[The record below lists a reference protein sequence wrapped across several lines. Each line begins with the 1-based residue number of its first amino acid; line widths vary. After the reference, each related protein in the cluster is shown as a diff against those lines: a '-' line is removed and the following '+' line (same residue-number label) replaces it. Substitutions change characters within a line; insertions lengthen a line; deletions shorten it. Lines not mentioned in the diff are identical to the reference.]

1 MSWPYRKAFN
11 IVKSIIPKISETEI
25 IALKSG
31 GVSIDREIFN
41 GKVDYNKLYKPF
53 PMNSEQHMET
63 ETNDL
68 LRSVGSENIYPNKN
82 IHNIIKQLG
91 EKGFLSM
98 IIDTKYNGN
107 RLSITSQ
114 SRILSKISS
123 FNPSLAVTTM
133 VPNSL
138 GPAELLQHYGTQQQ
152 KDYFLPKLANGTMIP
167 CFGLTGPN
175 NGSDAVG
182 QIDKGI
188 VEYVDGKIKIKI
200 TLNKRYITLAPVSN
214 LIGIAFNI
222 EDPNGLLQNKKNGI
236 SVALVE
242 SSQPGLQKQTYHNP
256 NNAGFPNGTI
266 KGTIFIDPDQIIGG
280 EDKIGE
286 GWKMLMECLAVGR
299 GVSLPATANGS
310 SKFITHSIMHYINI
324 RKQFNMNI
332 GNMEAVREKFMDMYL
347 NTWIIH
353 TSVNF
358 TNHILDS
365 GSTPSVITA
374 IMKQQTTERAR
385 NILNNGMDI
394 YAGSAICVGDN
405 NFFTKFYNSSP
416 VGITVEGSNTLT
428 RGLIIFGQGLNKSHP
443 YIFPIFQSI
452 QDNNLAEFKTNLN
465 KLVSGIFVNYYKM
478 ISVTSL
484 NSLPFTKNNTA
495 QQRLDIATLKFS
507 LLANFIALM
516 GGKIKS
522 KQMISG
528 NMSDILSN
536 LYLSYS
542 VLWYHKHYQN
552 NNEINN
558 SLRDECIHYLMNEL
572 DYKMN
577 LIIENYP
584 FPALKPL
591 LYPLKNKIQYSNL
604 EAKNKLYTLI
614 INNEQ
619 LHNIFK
625 NDIYY
630 EGTVLEKMEKLRKM
644 KPGSVKRTEV
654 VAEPSD
660 WNADVRE
667 VNRNVQEYNKLH
679 QDIILN
685 ADVNI
690 SVEEYN
696 QLYQDIIQVGEYKIQ

>member
-1 MSWPYRKAFN
+1 MSIVYRRVFN

-31 GVSIDREIFN
+31 GVSIDRELFN
-41 GKVDYNKLYKPF
+41 GKVDYNKLYKPILKTTG
-53 PMNSEQHMET
+53 QHMQD

-68 LRSVGSENIYPNKN
+68 LHTAGTENIYPDKN
-82 IHNIIKQLG
+82 IHKLMKQLG

-98 IIDTKYNGN
+98 IIDKEYKGN
-107 RLSITSQ
+107 RLPISSQ

-123 FNPSLAVTTM
+123 YNPSLAVTTM

-152 KDYFLPKLANGTMIP
+152 KEYFLPKLADGTMIP

-182 QIDKGI
+182 EIDKGI
-188 VEYVDGKIKIKI
+188 VECIDGKIKIKI
-200 TLNKRYITLAPVSN
+200 TLNKRYITLAPISN
-214 LIGIAFNI
+214 LIGIAFNV
-222 EDPNGLLQNKKNGI
+222 EDPNAVLKNNKTGI
-236 SVALVE
+236 TVALVE
-242 SSQPGLQKQTYHNP
+242 DSQFGLFKNTYHNP

-266 KGTIFIDPDQIIGG
+266 KGTIFIDVDQIIGG

-310 SKFITHSIMHYINI
+310 SKFITHSIMNYINI

-332 GNMEAVREKFMDMYL
+332 GNMEAVREKFIDMYL

-358 TNHILDS
+358 TNHILDT

-385 NILNNGMDI
+385 NILNHGMDI
-394 YAGSAICVGDN
+394 YSGSGICVGEN
-405 NFFTKFYNSSP
+405 NFFTKFYNASP

-452 QDNNLAEFKTNLN
+452 QDDNMNDFKSNLN
-465 KLVSGIFVNYYKM
+465 KLISSIVTNYCKM
-478 ISVTSL
+478 ISLTSV
-484 NSLPFTKNNTA
+484 NALPFLNNNTA
-495 QQRLDIATLKFS
+495 QQTLDIATIKFS
-507 LLANFIALM
+507 LLANFVAVM

-542 VLWYHKHYQN
+542 VLWYYQHYQLTN
-552 NNEINN
+552 NTNTF
-558 SLRDECIHYLMNEL
+558 LRDECIHYLMNEM

-577 LIIENYP
+577 LVIANYP
-584 FPALKPL
+584 IPILKPF
-591 LYPLKNKIQYSNL
+591 LYPLTNKIRYTNL
-604 EAKNKLYTLI
+604 ENKNKLYKLI
-614 INNEQ
+614 IENET

-625 NDIYY
+625 SDIYY
-630 EGTVLEKMEKLRKM
+630 RGTVLEKMEKLRKT
-644 KPGSVKRTEV
+644 KPNT
-654 VAEPSD
+654 
-660 WNADVRE
+660 
-667 VNRNVQEYNKLH
+667 
-679 QDIILN
+679 
-685 ADVNI
+685 
-690 SVEEYN
+690 EEYN
-696 QLYQDIIQVGEYKIQ
+696 QLYQDIIKVGEYVI

>member
-1 MSWPYRKAFN
+1 MNFIYQKAF
-11 IVKSIIPKISETEI
+11 SIIKKILPKISETEI

-31 GVSIDREIFN
+31 GVSIDRELFN

-53 PMNSEQHMET
+53 IKNKEFQMEN
-63 ETNDL
+63 ETNEL
-68 LRSVGSENIYPNKN
+68 LQRVGSENIYPNKN
-82 IHNIIKQLG
+82 INNLMKYLG
-91 EKGFLSM
+91 SKGFLSM
-98 IIDTKYNGN
+98 IIDKKYKGN
-107 RLSITSQ
+107 RLSIRDQ
-114 SRILSKISS
+114 SHILSKISS
-123 FNPSLAVTTM
+123 YNPSLAVTIM

-138 GPAELLQHYGTQQQ
+138 GPAELLQHYGTQSQ
-152 KDYFLPKLANGTMIP
+152 KDYFLPKLSDGTMIP

-188 VEYVDGKIKIKI
+188 VELVDGTIKIKI
-200 TLNKRYITLAPVSN
+200 VLNKRYITLAPISN
-214 LIGIAFNI
+214 LIGIAFNL
-222 EDPNGLLQNKKNGI
+222 EDPNRLLKNNRSGI

-242 SSQPGLQKQTYHNP
+242 NLQSGLMLLTYHNP
-256 NNAGFPNGTI
+256 NNAGFPNGTV
-266 KGTIFIDPDQIIGG
+266 KGTIFIELHQIIGG

-310 SKFITHSIMHYINI
+310 SKFITQSILNYINI

-332 GNMEAVREKFMDMYL
+332 GNMEAVKEKFIDMYL

-353 TSVNF
+353 CSVNF

-394 YAGSAICVGDN
+394 YAGSGICVGEN
-405 NFFTKFYNSSP
+405 NFFTKFYNASP

-452 QDNNLAEFKTNLN
+452 QDNNLDEFKTNLN
-465 KLVSGIFVNYYKM
+465 KM
-478 ISVTSL
+478 ISTIIINYFNL
-484 NSLPFTKNNTA
+484 IFKYNNTS
-495 QQRLDIATLKFS
+495 QQRLDNATLKFS
-507 LLANFIALM
+507 ILANFIALM

-522 KQMISG
+522 KQMMSG

-542 VLWYHKHYQN
+542 ILWYYNHFQF

-558 SLRDECIHYLMNEL
+558 SLRDECISYLMNES

-584 FPALKPL
+584 FTSLKPF
-591 LYPLKNKIQYSNL
+591 LYLLKNKIQHNNF
-604 EAKNKLYTLI
+604 ENKNKLYQLI
-614 INNEQ
+614 LNDETIQ
-619 LHNIFK
+619 NIFK

-630 EGTVLEKMEKLRKM
+630 KGTVLDKMEKLRKM
-644 KPGSVKRTEV
+644 KPN
-654 VAEPSD
+654 SD
-660 WNADVRE
+660 EYNCLYDDIIK
-667 VNRNVQEYNKLH
+667 VQEYSCVRMKE
-679 QDIILN
+679 
-685 ADVNI
+685 DVI
-690 SVEEYN
+690 V
-696 QLYQDIIQVGEYKIQ
+696 

>member
-1 MSWPYRKAFN
+1 MYRYAFSV
-11 IVKSIIPKISETEI
+11 VKNIIPKISETEI

-31 GVSIDREIFN
+31 GVSIDRELFS
-41 GKVDYNKLYKPF
+41 GKVDYSKLYKP
-53 PMNSEQHMET
+53 PLKQDDPKMEE

-68 LRSVGSENIYPNKN
+68 LRATGPSNIYPHKN
-82 IHNIIKQLG
+82 IHTLMKRLG
-91 EKGFLSM
+91 EAGFLSM
-98 IIDTKYNGN
+98 IIDKKYSGN
-107 RLSITSQ
+107 RLPIASQ

-123 FNPSLAVTTM
+123 YNPSLAVTAM

-138 GPAELLQHYGTQQQ
+138 GPAELLQHYGTESQ
-152 KDYFLPKLANGTMIP
+152 KDYFLPKLADGTMIP

-182 QIDKGI
+182 EIDKGI
-188 VEYVDGKIKIKI
+188 VQSMNGKIKIKI
-200 TLNKRYITLAPVSN
+200 TLNKRYITLAPISN
-214 LIGIAFNI
+214 LIGIAFSV
-222 EDPNGLLQNKKNGI
+222 EDPDGLLKNSKQGI

-242 SSQPGLQKQTYHNP
+242 SSQPGLLQLTRHNP

-266 KGTIFIDPDQIIGG
+266 KGTIFIDPEQIIGG

-310 SKFITHSIMHYINI
+310 SKFITHSIMNYINI

-332 GNMEAVREKFMDMYL
+332 GNMEAVREKFIDMYL

-385 NILNNGMDI
+385 VILNHGMDI
-394 YAGSAICVGDN
+394 YSGSGICTGEN

-443 YIFPIFQSI
+443 YIFPIFESI
-452 QDNNLAEFKTNLN
+452 QNNDLGKFKENLN
-465 KLVSGIFVNYYKM
+465 KIVAAITINYCKM
-478 ISVTSL
+478 IALTSTI
-484 NSLPFTKNNTA
+484 PFSNNITA
-495 QQRLDIATLKFS
+495 QRRLDIATLKFS
-507 LLANFIALM
+507 LLANFVALM

-542 VLWYHKHYQN
+542 VLWYYTHHQYMSETN
-552 NNEINN
+552 AL
-558 SLRDECIHYLMNEL
+558 LRDECIHYLMNEL

-577 LIIENYP
+577 LVIENYP
-584 FPALKPL
+584 LPWVRGLM
-591 LYPLKNKIQYSNL
+591 YPLRNTISYPVL
-604 EAKNKLYTLI
+604 ENKNKLYKQI
-614 INNEQ
+614 IENES
-619 LHNIFK
+619 LHHVFK

-630 EGTVLEKMEKLRKM
+630 RGTVLEKMEKLRKM
-644 KPGSVKRTEV
+644 DPDT
-654 VAEPSD
+654 P
-660 WNADVRE
+660 
-667 VNRNVQEYNKLH
+667 EYK
-679 QDIILN
+679 
-685 ADVNI
+685 
-690 SVEEYN
+690 E
-696 QLYQDIIQVGEYKIQ
+696 LYQDIIKVGEYTIY